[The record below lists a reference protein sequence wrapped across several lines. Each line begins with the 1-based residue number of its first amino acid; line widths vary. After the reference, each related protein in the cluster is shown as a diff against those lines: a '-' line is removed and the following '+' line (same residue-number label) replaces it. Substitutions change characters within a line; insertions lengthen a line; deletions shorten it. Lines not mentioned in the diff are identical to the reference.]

1 MGEGSVQI
9 RGLGSQSDTIILLYL
24 FTHAHEAEAVGDHK
38 QDHTYVLGKREKQ
51 MMEILRVD
59 GSVPGIQVGG
69 LQEATDDQ
77 GHVRPEFLLHFLYRD
92 RLLQYRAV

>member
-9 RGLGSQSDTIILLYL
+9 RGLGSQPDTIILLHL
-24 FTHAHEAEAVGDHK
+24 FSHTHEAEAVGDHK

-59 GSVPGIQVGG
+59 GGVPGIQVGG

-77 GHVRPEFLLHFLYRD
+77 GHVRPEFQLHFLYRD